1 MGRGRCNDHKA
12 DILGWASF
20 ALMEWRGVT
29 VTNAFIGDFFGV
41 AGIGML
47 ITAQWEIVLGN
58 VSACPA

>member
-1 MGRGRCNDHKA
+1 
-12 DILGWASF
+12 
-20 ALMEWRGVT
+20 MEWRGVT